1 LETAVFQG
9 LIPTLFGGT
18 KVWEKEQSAIGE
30 CFTVNY
36 VRPIFRHTRKQVI
49 SRATRREPY
58 LWPQL
63 LTAVFFSRNVHLST
77 PETYTSQLRQRPNLV
92 LYYLTIKNKWEWTR
106 NIVVGIITSTV
117 RWLQFWIKLLCINGE
132 MNYGTT
138 AHLFRSKHPQVF
150 FQPCHVAENDAT
162 WFSDENKKSTKAL
175 LSATKRSN
183 KNSLRFTVINLELCI
198 KAGSAHETIGDIII
212 FIVLVNW
219 RVCWTQSSNW
229 STVWR
234 AS

>member
-63 LTAVFFSRNVHLST
+63 LTAFSR
-77 PETYTSQLRQRPNLV
+77 E
-92 LYYLTIKNKWEWTR
+92 
-106 NIVVGIITSTV
+106 TSTWV
-117 RWLQFWIKLLCINGE
+117 
-132 MNYGTT
+132 
-138 AHLFRSKHPQVF
+138 HPKRT
-150 FQPCHVAENDAT
+150 PLNCDND
-162 WFSDENKKSTKAL
+162 
-175 LSATKRSN
+175 R
-183 KNSLRFTVINLELCI
+183 I
-198 KAGSAHETIGDIII
+198 
-212 FIVLVNW
+212 
-219 RVCWTQSSNW
+219 
-229 STVWR
+229 
-234 AS
+234 